1 VAHRGLKDEPEMAY
15 NLPAAWDPG
24 FVLPQNA
31 QDEGIERRAFVTK
44 QMPRGTYDQPAVG
57 TGGYKVP
64 QYVLDEG
71 YGQGTF
77 TTKWQPS
84 GSYSGPKVP
93 HWLNKRPQV
102 VRSKRLPGGGKMV
115 TVQPLDGD
123 DDVIPAA
130 YQDYGTRAAQTII
143 TQISRLP
150 VSRRAAAMKSLMAK
164 IDPSLWSRTDDIWRR
179 YVAQG
184 ITPDKA
190 FPLAL
195 ARAISAG
202 FSAEVVDI
210 ALRRRAPQ
218 VNSLLGLGCYG
229 LCGVPRGLG
238 LVTIGD
244 QGGTSTSA
252 PTQGAGTSG
261 SRLPPPPPPPVAP
274 DPDTIDLPSNIA
286 FIGGFPF
293 RIDVPIKAWATGTGD
308 NINNRAKPP
317 LYQLEH
323 PDDLLP
329 EQIKFL
335 KSYLTGEVDSGG
347 RKDTMVSYD
356 DETASG
362 GHHEPDAVKWFDKLG
377 ISPSTGVRLHNAR
390 YLRTAQSPVAWTT
403 HPKTGEKLAM
413 HLILAQLDPLKDWAP
428 NNPLVLKGWLSKQTD
443 PNWWTS
449 IVQTVSQLPLTFA
462 ALDPTGITEG
472 GLHIIRD
479 TGEELKK
486 IHDAILD
493 EINKF
498 TCELLNSKEGETA
511 GAAVASYYGAPPQ
524 TGVAGVKAAASLCG
538 GAPAPVILPPPVPK
552 RSVLPLALLAGG
564 GVLTALILLQRRKKK
579 T

>member
-1 VAHRGLKDEPEMAY
+1 MAY

-24 FVLPQNA
+24 FVLPKNV
-31 QDEGIERRAFVTK
+31 QDEGLERRAFVTK

-93 HWLNKRPQV
+93 HWLNRRPQV
-102 VRSKRLPGGGKMV
+102 VRSKPLPGGGKVV

-123 DDVIPAA
+123 GDAIPAA
-130 YQDYGTRAAQTII
+130 YQDYGTKAAQTII
-143 TQISRLP
+143 SRISRLP
-150 VSRRAAAMKSLMAK
+150 VSRRADAMRSLLAK
-164 IDPSLWSRTDDIWRR
+164 LDKSLWSRTNDIWKR

-184 ITPDKA
+184 VAPDKA

-238 LVTIGD
+238 LVTATDREETETTSGD
-244 QGGTSTSA
+244 
-252 PTQGAGTSG
+252 QGAGTSG
-261 SRLPPPPPPPVAP
+261 STIPDSGPGAEGGGYTLPTAAPP
-274 DPDTIDLPSNIA
+274 DLPSNIA
-286 FIGGFPF
+286 FVGGFPF
-293 RIDVPIKAWATGTGD
+293 RVDVPIKTWATGTGD
-308 NINNRAKPP
+308 NVNNRARPP

-329 EQIKFL
+329 DQIKFL
-335 KSYLTGEVDSGG
+335 TKYLTDKVDSTG
-347 RKDTMVSYD
+347 REDTMVHYNASDDSSYF
-356 DETASG
+356 
-362 GHHEPDAVKWFDKLG
+362 HEPDAVKWFDKLG
-377 ISPSTGVRLHNAR
+377 ITPDTGVRFQNMR
-390 YLRTAQSPVAWTT
+390 FLRTAVHPVAWTT
-403 HPKTGEKLAM
+403 HPQTGERLAM
-413 HLILAQLDPLKDWAP
+413 HLVLAQQDPLKDWSAS
-428 NNPLVLKGWLSKQTD
+428 NPLALKAWLSKVPD

-479 TGEELKK
+479 TGAELKK

-538 GAPAPVILPPPVPK
+538 GAPAPVLLPPPVPK
-552 RSVLPLALLAGG
+552 SSVLPLALLAGG
-564 GVLTALILLQRRKKK
+564 GVLTVLLLLQRRRRKKK

>member
-24 FVLPQNA
+24 FVMPKNV

-93 HWLNKRPQV
+93 NWLNKRPQV
-102 VRSKRLPGGGKMV
+102 VRSQRLPGGAKVV
-115 TVQPLDGD
+115 TVQPLNGD

-130 YQDYGTRAAQTII
+130 YQDYGARAAQTII

-150 VSRRAAAMKSLMAK
+150 VSRRTGAMKSLMAK
-164 IDPSLWSRTDDIWRR
+164 IDPSLWSRTNDIWKR

-184 ITPDKA
+184 VAPDKA

-210 ALRRRAPQ
+210 SLRRRAPQ
-218 VNSLLGLGCYG
+218 ATSLLGLGCYG

-238 LVTIGD
+238 LVTVTD
-244 QGGTSTSA
+244 REE
-252 PTQGAGTSG
+252 TSG
-261 SRLPPPPPPPVAP
+261 PGAEGGGYKLPRPLPRPAAPPE
-274 DPDTIDLPSNIA
+274 LPSNIA
-286 FIGGFPF
+286 WVGGFPF
-293 RIDVPIKAWATGTGD
+293 RIDVPIKTWATGTGD
-308 NINNRAKPP
+308 VNNRAKPP
-317 LYQLEH
+317 LYEVEH
-323 PDDLLP
+323 PDDLTQ
-329 EQIKFL
+329 EQLKFL
-335 KSYLTGEVDSGG
+335 KSYLTDVTDATG
-347 RKDTMVSYD
+347 RQDNMVSY
-356 DETASG
+356 EAENASA

-377 ISPSTGVRLHNAR
+377 ISPTTPVRLQNAR
-390 YLRTAQSPVAWTT
+390 ILRTAQTPAAWTK
-403 HPKTGEKLAM
+403 HPQTGEKLAV
-413 HLILAQLDPLKDWAP
+413 HLILAQQDPLHDWAP
-428 NNPLVLKGWLSKQTD
+428 NNPLVLKAWLSRQPD
-443 PNWWTS
+443 PNFWTS
-449 IVQTVSQLPLTFA
+449 VLQTVAQLPLTLA
-462 ALDPTGITEG
+462 ALDPTGITDA
-472 GLHIIRD
+472 GLHVIRD
-479 TGEELKK
+479 TGEVIKD

-498 TCELLNSKEGETA
+498 TCELLGSKEGETA
-511 GAAVASYYGAPPQ
+511 GAAVAAYYGAPPQ

-538 GAPAPVILPPPVPK
+538 GAPAPVVLPPPVVK

-564 GVLTALILLQRRKKK
+564 GVLTALILLQRHRRKK